1 MHHYFS
7 PPILEKQRLTAAH
20 KQDRLYVPLIL
31 STHDRLGDSPVDPI
45 NSYDMYPGLYK
56 STNGRRGEADK

>member
-20 KQDRLYVPLIL
+20 KQDRLYVIL
-31 STHDRLGDSPVDPI
+31 PPQNVSLSEAVLMRKGGKD
-45 NSYDMYPGLYK
+45 
-56 STNGRRGEADK
+56 GEVKAGTLHA